1 MKKFVSLL
9 LCAALIFTIT
19 GCTGKPEETLANT
32 DPTEPSAI
40 EVPIVPEKTDKKY
53 EGVQLRF
60 LTLLDENDPQAEVI
74 RQAVRTFE
82 IQTGA
87 NVAVYW
93 FSGNLDVMLANFS
106 EGAVFDIF
114 GTAGEM
120 LQSDFLEYTLD
131 LTELAQQADY
141 EKHSYTVLRDQVVKR
156 CGFLAGIPQIPY
168 LYGVYYNR
176 EYFSQCDAAVPD
188 SWEEF
193 LTVSQQMK
201 DKGFEPLT
209 MDGIRTDLVLEL
221 HLQRGLG
228 EARLDEL
235 VLKGGWSKD
244 TAVVDLLQQAIDY
257 ADEGLLAK
265 YSPDTYPNGQNRLA
279 MSNVVMTV
287 GDNTLCSEVERDS
300 FIDLSWGVFPYPGD
314 SDSPGVF
321 VDADVLCIHKD
332 SANAQAAF
340 DFIMLLSCGE
350 FDQLRAD
357 IYGGIPADP
366 SNECDIEGAKACL
379 REANPRSPGRFSVD
393 NLELFTRLWNGWYK
407 TARYFANALEGIS
420 G

>member
-9 LCAALIFTIT
+9 LCAALIFTIS

-32 DPTEPSAI
+32 EPTPPALI
-40 EVPIVPEKTDKKY
+40 EVPIVPEETVKKY
-53 EGVQLRF
+53 DGVQLRF
-60 LTLLDENDPQAEVI
+60 LTLLAETDPQAEVI
-74 RQAVRTFE
+74 RQAARTFE
-82 IQTGA
+82 VQTGA
-87 NVAVYW
+87 EVTVYW
-93 FSGNLDVMLANFS
+93 FSGDLDVMAANFS

-114 GTAGEM
+114 GTSGEM
-120 LQSDFLEYTLD
+120 LQSDYLEYALD
-131 LTELAQQADY
+131 LTELSRQADY
-141 EKHSYTVLRDQVVKR
+141 EKHSYQVLRDQVVNR

-176 EYFSQCDAAVPD
+176 EYFNQCGASVPD

-257 ADEGLLAK
+257 ADEGLLAR
-265 YSPDTYPNGQNRLA
+265 YSPDTYPGGQNRLA

-287 GDNTLCSEVERDS
+287 GDNTLCDEVEAAS
-300 FIDLSWGVFPYPGD
+300 FMDLSWGVFPYPGD
-314 SDSPGVF
+314 SDSPGVL

-332 SANAQAAF
+332 SANTQAAF

-366 SNECDIEGAKACL
+366 ANECDIEDAQKYLLKAK
-379 REANPRSPGRFSVD
+379 PRSPGRFGVD

>member
-9 LCAALIFTIT
+9 LCAALIFTIS

-32 DPTEPSAI
+32 EPTEPAVI
-40 EVPIVPEKTDKKY
+40 EVPIVPEETVKKY
-53 EGVQLRF
+53 DGVQLRF
-60 LTLLDENDPQAEVI
+60 LTLLAETDPQAEVI
-74 RQAVRTFE
+74 RQAARTFE
-82 IQTGA
+82 AQTGA
-87 NVAVYW
+87 EVTVYW
-93 FSGNLDVMLANFS
+93 FSGDLNVMMANFS

-114 GTAGEM
+114 ATPGEL
-120 LQSDFLEYTLD
+120 LQSDFQEYALD

-141 EKHSYTVLRDQVVKR
+141 EKHSYSVLREQVVKR
-156 CGFLAGIPQIPY
+156 CGFLAGIPQVPY

-176 EYFSQCDAAVPD
+176 EYFTKCDVAVPD

-201 DKGFEPLT
+201 DKGYEPLT
-209 MDGIRTDLVLEL
+209 LDGIRTDLVLEL

-228 EARLDEL
+228 EERLDEL
-235 VLKGGWSKD
+235 ILKGGWSRD
-244 TAVVDLLQQAIDY
+244 TAVIDLLQQAIDY

-265 YSPDTYPNGQNRLA
+265 YSPDTYPGGQNRLA

-287 GDNTLCSEVERDS
+287 GDNTLCNEVEAES
-300 FIDLSWGVFPYPGD
+300 FMDLNWGVFPYPGD
-314 SDSPGVF
+314 TDSPGVF
-321 VDADVLCIHKD
+321 VDADVLSIHKE
-332 SANAQAAF
+332 SADAQAAF
-340 DFIMLLSCGE
+340 DFIMLLCCGE

-357 IYGGIPADP
+357 LYGGIPADP
-366 SNECDIEGAKACL
+366 ANECEIEGAKNYLLVAK
-379 REANPRSPGRFSVD
+379 PRSPGRFGVD

>member
-9 LCAALIFTIT
+9 LCAALIFTIS

-32 DPTEPSAI
+32 EPTEPAVI
-40 EVPIVPEKTDKKY
+40 EVPIVPEETVKKY
-53 EGVQLRF
+53 DGVQLRF
-60 LTLLDENDPQAEVI
+60 LTLLAETDPQAEVI
-74 RQAVRTFE
+74 RQAARTFE
-82 IQTGA
+82 AQTGA
-87 NVAVYW
+87 EVTVYW
-93 FSGNLDVMLANFS
+93 FSGDLNVMTANFS
-106 EGAVFDIF
+106 EGTVFDIF
-114 GTAGEM
+114 ATPGEI
-120 LQSDFLEYTLD
+120 LQSDFLEYAMD

-141 EKHSYTVLRDQVVKR
+141 EKHSYSVLREQVVKR
-156 CGFLAGIPQIPY
+156 CGFLAGIPQVPY

-176 EYFSQCDAAVPD
+176 EYFTKCDVAVPD

-201 DKGFEPLT
+201 DKGYEPLT
-209 MDGIRTDLVLEL
+209 LDGIRTDLVLEL

-228 EARLDEL
+228 EERLDEL
-235 VLKGGWSKD
+235 ILKGGWSRD
-244 TAVVDLLQQAIDY
+244 TAVIDLLQQAIDY

-265 YSPDTYPNGQNRLA
+265 YSPDTYPGGQNRLA

-287 GDNTLCSEVERDS
+287 GDNTLCNEVEAES
-300 FIDLSWGVFPYPGD
+300 FMDLNWGVFPYPGD
-314 SDSPGVF
+314 TDSPGVF
-321 VDADVLCIHKD
+321 VDADVLSIHKE

-340 DFIMLLSCGE
+340 DFIMLLCCGE

-357 IYGGIPADP
+357 LYGGIPADP
-366 SNECDIEGAKACL
+366 ANECEIEGAKNYLLVAK
-379 REANPRSPGRFSVD
+379 PRSPGRFGVD